1 MVVLVNL
8 VAALLGNNLLCG
20 VVLVVRIYVP
30 TLYAG
35 NDVAALGEVPLTLE
49 AGVLYQVLLH
59 VTVLHRPIGLK
70 GKVGNT
76 EGIDCQAVT
85 VDEYSLVGCN
95 GIAVGMVLAIG
106 VVERTAI
113 GRIAYSLVTY
123 IGVGTI
129 VHADALRLDIALE
142 AYLVA
147 ADSEREELLGSVIGL
162 YLELKGIALCARSK
176 VCIGLRIVSTTCID
190 RI

>member
-1 MVVLVNL
+1 MVVLVNI

-35 NDVAALGEVPLTLE
+35 NDVAALGEVPLALE
-49 AGVLYQVLLH
+49 AWVLYQVLLH

-113 GRIAYSLVTY
+113 GRFAFSDTAST
-123 IGVGTI
+123 GVCTLAL
-129 VHADALRLDIALE
+129 ADALRLDIALE

>member
-1 MVVLVNL
+1 
-8 VAALLGNNLLCG
+8 
-20 VVLVVRIYVP
+20 
-30 TLYAG
+30 
-35 NDVAALGEVPLTLE
+35 
-49 AGVLYQVLLH
+49 
-59 VTVLHRPIGLK
+59 
-70 GKVGNT
+70 
-76 EGIDCQAVT
+76 
-85 VDEYSLVGCN
+85 
-95 GIAVGMVLAIG
+95 MVLAIG

-123 IGVGTI
+123 IGVSTI

-176 VCIGLRIVSTTCID
+176 VSIGLRIVSTTCID